1 MSQAAEP
8 DITEIT
14 ATTDTPGAARYTL
27 WQLVR
32 CMLRLGP
39 WGFGGPVA
47 LVASCPSSMAAS
59 CRSTTG
65 SMTGSSSTPW
75 PSR

>member
-14 ATTDTPGAARYTL
+14 VTTDTPGAARYTL

-32 CMLRLGP
+32 YMLRLGT
-39 WGFGGPVA
+39 WGFGGPVEIGRA
-47 LVASCPSSMAAS
+47 HV
-59 CRSTTG
+59 
-65 SMTGSSSTPW
+65 
-75 PSR
+75 